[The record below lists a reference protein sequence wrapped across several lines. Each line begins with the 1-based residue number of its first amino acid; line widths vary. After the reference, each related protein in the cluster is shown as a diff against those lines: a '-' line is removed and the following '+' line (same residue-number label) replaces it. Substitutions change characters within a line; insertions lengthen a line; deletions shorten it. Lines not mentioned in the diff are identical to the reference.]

1 MDETDN
7 FISNSQFIVTYMDK
21 SLSPGVKDII
31 TRRIR
36 KLEAENDPNNE
47 LYIRILYTIL
57 DRNTVGIARRAEHI
71 AMFFGAL
78 GAIFYILRVTMDGGL
93 SIWSQLFWAFDASIL
108 IFYFYET
115 RQCPIMLPQLAN
127 VILSI
132 ISVISILQHYPDAWS
147 QW

>member
-1 MDETDN
+1 MEETRE
-7 FISNSQFIVTYMDK
+7 FIY
-21 SLSPGVKDII
+21 I
-31 TRRIR
+31 TLPILGPSTDDSIRRRIELL
-36 KLEAENDPNNE
+36 KAEKDPKTE
-47 LYIRILYTIL
+47 LYIRILYTML

-71 AMFFGAL
+71 AMFFGTL

-93 SIWSQLFWAFDASIL
+93 SIWSQLFWAVDASIL

-132 ISVISILQHYPDAWS
+132 ISVISILEHYPDAWS